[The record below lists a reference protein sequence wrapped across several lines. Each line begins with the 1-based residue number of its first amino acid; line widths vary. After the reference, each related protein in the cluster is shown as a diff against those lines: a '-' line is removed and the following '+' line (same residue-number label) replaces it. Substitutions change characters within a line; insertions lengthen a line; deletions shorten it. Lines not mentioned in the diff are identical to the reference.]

1 MLRITALLLGSLV
14 AVSCSHKVQDIDP
27 NNPENINLAFGFDDL
42 KTIATDMT
50 QSFLDSN
57 AWGGDRPRIV
67 FGGIQNRTTQ
77 HIDTVNITDT
87 ISTALIQSQKFT
99 VLAGEQGIGEID
111 NEVAYQQSGAVDL
124 ASAAELGKQLG
135 AEYVFYGRFTEIRK
149 QRKFSVQLCPKPA
162 TLEVLGQGSDRRLR
176 SADFSLSQHFATWGA
191 LLQHR
196 M

>member
-149 QRKFSVQLCPKPA
+149 QRSDTTAAWYKFTMNAVNTQTRQIVWAEEQDIAKKETKA
-162 TLEVLGQGSDRRLR
+162 FIG
-176 SADFSLSQHFATWGA
+176 W
-191 LLQHR
+191 
-196 M
+196 

>member
-1 MLRITALLLGSLV
+1 MLRITALLLGSMV
-14 AVSCSHKVQDIDP
+14 AVSCSHTVQDIDP

-124 ASAAELGKQLG
+124 ASAAELGKQRG

-149 QRKFSVQLCPKPA
+149 QRSDTTAAWYKFTMNAVNTQTRQIVWAEEQDIAKKETKA
-162 TLEVLGQGSDRRLR
+162 FIG
-176 SADFSLSQHFATWGA
+176 W
-191 LLQHR
+191 
-196 M
+196 

>member
-1 MLRITALLLGSLV
+1 MLRISALLLGSLV

-87 ISTALIQSQKFT
+87 IRTALIQSQKFS
-99 VLAGEQGIGEID
+99 VLAGDQGIGEID

-149 QRKFSVQLCPKPA
+149 QRSDTTAAWYKFTMNAVNTQTRQIVWAEEQDIAKKETKA
-162 TLEVLGQGSDRRLR
+162 FVG
-176 SADFSLSQHFATWGA
+176 W
-191 LLQHR
+191 
-196 M
+196 

>member
-87 ISTALIQSQKFT
+87 IRTALIQSQKFT
-99 VLAGEQGIGEID
+99 VLANTQGIGEI
-111 NEVAYQQSGAVDL
+111 NSEVAYQQSGAVDL
-124 ASAAELGKQLG
+124 ASAAEIGKQLG

-149 QRKFSVQLCPKPA
+149 ERSGTAASWYKF
-162 TLEVLGQGSDRRLR
+162 TLNAVNTQTRQIVWAEEQEIAKKEQKSFLG
-176 SADFSLSQHFATWGA
+176 W
-191 LLQHR
+191 
-196 M
+196 